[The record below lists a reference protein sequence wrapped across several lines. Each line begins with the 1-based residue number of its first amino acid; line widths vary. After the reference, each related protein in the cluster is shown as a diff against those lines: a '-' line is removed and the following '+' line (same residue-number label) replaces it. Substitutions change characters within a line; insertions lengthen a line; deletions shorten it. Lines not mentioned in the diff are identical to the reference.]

1 MKSGSPKKAPKIVPP
16 SKKNPMFMK
25 ENSHANI
32 KQNPMAPMM
41 KKRLSK

>member
-1 MKSGSPKKAPKIVPP
+1 MKTSKKKAPVIVPP
-16 SKKNPMFMK
+16 SKKNPNFMK
-25 ENSHANI
+25 ENSHADT